1 MMDPAAT
8 DESAETAEQTKTLP
22 SVSSATDALPAVP
35 SLRDEAAWQAEA
47 TPEQAADAVSAVEA
61 MTPADMD
68 PDAIGGLAQMIMR
81 RGYTEAEL
89 AYAMEELMYDNELA
103 EALRFRDQ
111 KHILPSD
118 FERVISGHRE
128 MRRRIEQLLDRHEMN
143 RLINDFPGHLSRS
156 DFGIAG
162 YTVKDKPLFRFKQ
175 DPGTADGEVRPK
187 IDENPRPGA
196 DREQSESGSEP
207 VQIGEAI
214 GDVSSPNVP
223 NDAQ

>member
-1 MMDPAAT
+1 M
-8 DESAETAEQTKTLP
+8 DESADTTDPTKALQ

-35 SLRDEAAWQAEA
+35 SLRDEEAWQVEA

-61 MTPADMD
+61 MTTADMGT
-68 PDAIGGLAQMIMR
+68 DAIGRLGQMIMR
-81 RGYTEAEL
+81 RGYTQAEL
-89 AYAMEELMYDNELA
+89 AYAMEELMYDDELA

-118 FERVISGHRE
+118 FERIISKHRE
-128 MRRRIEQLLDRHEMN
+128 MRRRIEQLLDRYEMN

-175 DPGTADGEVRPK
+175 NPDTADGEVRPK
-187 IDENPRPGA
+187 LEEDPRPGA
-196 DREQSESGSEP
+196 DRERSGEDSTPIQVGEAME
-207 VQIGEAI
+207 EAI
-214 GDVSSPNVP
+214 GDPE
-223 NDAQ
+223 

>member
-1 MMDPAAT
+1 
-8 DESAETAEQTKTLP
+8 
-22 SVSSATDALPAVP
+22 VP
-35 SLRDEAAWQAEA
+35 SLRDEEAWAAEA

-68 PDAIGGLAQMIMR
+68 PQAIGTLAQMIMR

-89 AYAMEELMYDNELA
+89 AYAMEKLMYDDEVA

-118 FERVISGHRE
+118 FERVISEHRE

-175 DPGTADGEVRPK
+175 DPETADGEVRPTL
-187 IDENPRPGA
+187 EESTRPGA
-196 DREQSESGSEP
+196 DRDREDTAGEP
-207 VQIGEAI
+207 IQIGDAI
-214 GDVSSPNVP
+214 DMIDG
-223 NDAQ
+223 

>member
-1 MMDPAAT
+1 MTDPAK
-8 DESAETAEQTKTLP
+8 TAESVDTTDPTRALQ

-35 SLRDEAAWQAEA
+35 SLRDEEAWGVEA

-61 MTPADMD
+61 MTTADMD
-68 PDAIGGLAQMIMR
+68 TDAIGRLGQMIMR
-81 RGYTEAEL
+81 RGYTQAEL
-89 AYAMEELMYDNELA
+89 AYAMEELMYDDELA

-118 FERVISGHRE
+118 FERVISEHRE

-175 DPGTADGEVRPK
+175 DPETADGEVRPK
-187 IDENPRPGA
+187 LDENPRPGA
-196 DREQSESGSEP
+196 DREREGEDGEP
-207 VQIGEAI
+207 VHVGEAI
-214 GDVSSPNVP
+214 DLT
-223 NDAQ
+223 DD